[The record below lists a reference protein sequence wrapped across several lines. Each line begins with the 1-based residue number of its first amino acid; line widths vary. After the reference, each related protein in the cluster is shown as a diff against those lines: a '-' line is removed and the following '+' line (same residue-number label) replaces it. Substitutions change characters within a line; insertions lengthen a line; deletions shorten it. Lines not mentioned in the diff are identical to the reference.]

1 MRVRRLANAFFA
13 FLFSTAPGG
22 DDWPQWRG
30 PNRDGL
36 SRETDLL
43 PSWPAGGP
51 PIVWKATGLGAGY
64 STVTVD
70 GGRIFTLGAA
80 RDIEYL
86 VALDARTGKEIWRA
100 RIGRRYE
107 NNRGDGPRGAPTVA
121 GSRVWAPGGKGTLA
135 AADAPAGKLVW
146 HVTLRERFSAGNIS
160 WGKECRPRWSPYH

>member
-43 PSWPAGGP
+43 SSWPAGGP

-80 RDIEYL
+80 RDIEYRCA
-86 VALDARTGKEIWRA
+86 VDARTGRELWGQPGRKAARHGGPAKAKRRDTPRPWCPTSAESVKRSSSLASASSESGSTTARCSGGTAGA
-100 RIGRRYE
+100 RIA
-107 NNRGDGPRGAPTVA
+107 PR
-121 GSRVWAPGGKGTLA
+121 
-135 AADAPAGKLVW
+135 PA
-146 HVTLRERFSAGNIS
+146 
-160 WGKECRPRWSPYH
+160 